1 MNFLPFALASLRAGK
16 NLLSLNLFF
25 LILNCHPLLGLMH
38 LLKAGL
44 IHFLC
49 IYTQLPC
56 LWFVK
61 RVYYNWILGLW
72 FVVDIPTLPISGDIN
87 NCQWR
92 FSSFGQIVL
101 WLVVM
106 LLFLCMPVHGVLV
119 HLGCSLHLSCNFGG
133 NWNTNIDSIAHA
145 LDMKFQA
152 RWSSVGLDPFA
163 LHVEVPVV
171 LVYAVSGRG
180 RLSYLLV

>member
-16 NLLSLNLFF
+16 TLLSLNLFF
-25 LILNCHPLLGLMH
+25 LILNCHPLLGLMD

-72 FVVDIPTLPISGDIN
+72 FVVDIPVKGNFFIWKVITLSLK
-87 NCQWR
+87 
-92 FSSFGQIVL
+92 FFFKYEQI
-101 WLVVM
+101 
-106 LLFLCMPVHGVLV
+106 
-119 HLGCSLHLSCNFGG
+119 
-133 NWNTNIDSIAHA
+133 
-145 LDMKFQA
+145 Q
-152 RWSSVGLDPFA
+152 
-163 LHVEVPVV
+163 E
-171 LVYAVSGRG
+171 YA
-180 RLSYLLV
+180 